1 MIWVLKGYKGKLLH
15 SKAMSILAWVGPCL
29 QGTYGFAKEVTLV
42 RKFPKIFMEEVI
54 TVL

>member
-1 MIWVLKGYKGKLLH
+1 MVWAL
-15 SKAMSILAWVGPCL
+15 SSRR
-29 QGTYGFAKEVTLV
+29 FAKEITLV